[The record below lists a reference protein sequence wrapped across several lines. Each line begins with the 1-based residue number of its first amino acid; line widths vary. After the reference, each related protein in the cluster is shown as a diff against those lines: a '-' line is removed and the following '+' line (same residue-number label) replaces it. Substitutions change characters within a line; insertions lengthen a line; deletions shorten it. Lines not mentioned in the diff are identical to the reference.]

1 MVLDI
6 LPSLYNTKPEIFTQ
20 TIDDKAISWRVFLD
34 PLSHQV
40 WIYLLLVAMLISFI
54 LTFIEKKF
62 NLTDEAYFVSYLKN
76 LWISIKAN
84 IGGKPSS
91 QHKNG
96 AHQTVLFTCLSIGVI
111 IWMAFRASMTSVLS
125 VNRLKLPFHDFESL
139 HTLNFK

>member
-62 NLTDEAYFVSYLKN
+62 NLTDETYFVSYLKN

-91 QHKNG
+91 TQKNS
-96 AHQTVLFTCLSIGVI
+96 AHRTVLFTCLSIGVI

-139 HTLNFK
+139 HTSNFK